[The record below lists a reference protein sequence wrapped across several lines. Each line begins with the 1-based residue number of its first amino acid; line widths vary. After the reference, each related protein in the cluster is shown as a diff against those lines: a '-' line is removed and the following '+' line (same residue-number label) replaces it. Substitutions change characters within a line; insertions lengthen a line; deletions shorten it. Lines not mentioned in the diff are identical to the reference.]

1 MIFTQYYLAC
11 LSHASYL
18 IGDETTGRAVVVDPQ
33 RDVGGYLRDA
43 GTQGVTIERV
53 IETHVHA
60 DFLSGHLE
68 LAARAGSTISYGRGA
83 ETEFAIEP
91 LDDGQTLSLGEVR
104 LEIFATPGHTPES
117 ISIVVFEHPDDD
129 VPYGVLTG
137 DALFIGDVGRPD
149 LLAASGAGLRA
160 DQMARQLYGSL
171 HGKLLALPDATR
183 VFPAHGAG
191 SACGKHL
198 STETESTI
206 GAERDHNYALAPMSE
221 DEFVDA
227 VLEGQPVKPHY
238 FEFDAH
244 RNREARPLL
253 ADDAPPPALELAAVL
268 GLQADGAS
276 LLDAR
281 EPADFATGHLQAAI
295 NVGLQGRFAEYA
307 GDVLAPDSP
316 VVLVGDP
323 ATALEVKLRLAR
335 IGFDRVLG
343 QLDDLGRV
351 FHERPELVEPSSR
364 LTIEQ
369 LAERRVDLSSLTLID
384 VRGPGETAAGTI
396 PGALEI
402 SLPVLVDM
410 IGGLDPTRPTVTYC
424 AGGYRSSIGASVLR
438 AAGFVDVSDVI
449 GGFQAWRDAG
459 LPITGGATDTGAPAP
474 TLATADHHAEPVD
487 ARDAQHLLGEGAVL
501 LDVREP
507 DEWEAGHAPDAV
519 WIPMGQVH
527 DRRGEL
533 AADRRLVVAC
543 RVGGRSAAITD
554 VLTAYGF
561 DAVNLEGGMRA
572 WAAAGLP
579 VVVDA
584 RGAPGTVI

>member
-1 MIFTQYYLAC
+1 
-11 LSHASYL
+11 
-18 IGDETTGRAVVVDPQ
+18 
-33 RDVGGYLRDA
+33 
-43 GTQGVTIERV
+43 
-53 IETHVHA
+53 
-60 DFLSGHLE
+60 
-68 LAARAGSTISYGRGA
+68 
-83 ETEFAIEP
+83 
-91 LDDGQTLSLGEVR
+91 
-104 LEIFATPGHTPES
+104 
-117 ISIVVFEHPDDD
+117 
-129 VPYGVLTG
+129 VLTG

-149 LLAASGAGLRA
+149 LLAASGAGLSA
-160 DQMARQLYGSL
+160 DQMARQLYRSL

-369 LAERRVDLSSLTLID
+369 LAERRVDLSSLTLVSIGSAPLPPTLHRAVAELLPGAMVTNNYSMTEAGTAFTYLPPGELD
-384 VRGPGETAAGTI
+384 RRPGSVGIPLPPTEIRIADEAGDALAPGETGEVLINVGDHHREYYRDPEATARTWSGPWLRSGDLGRVDEDGYLYIIGRAKDVVIRGGNNISATEVEHALYEHDAVLEAAVIAI
-396 PGALEI
+396 PHD
-402 SLPVLVDM
+402 VLGEDVAAFVVPRA
-410 IGGLDPTRPTVTYC
+410 GRQLDADELRQFC
-424 AGGYRSSIGASVLR
+424 AERLADYKVPR
-438 AAGFVDVSDVI
+438 AIWFVD
-449 GGFQAWRDAG
+449 A
-459 LPITGGATDTGAPAP
+459 LPRNANGKVVKRELLPPA
-474 TLATADHHAEPVD
+474 D
-487 ARDAQHLLGEGAVL
+487 
-501 LDVREP
+501 
-507 DEWEAGHAPDAV
+507 
-519 WIPMGQVH
+519 
-527 DRRGEL
+527 
-533 AADRRLVVAC
+533 
-543 RVGGRSAAITD
+543 
-554 VLTAYGF
+554 
-561 DAVNLEGGMRA
+561 
-572 WAAAGLP
+572 
-579 VVVDA
+579 
-584 RGAPGTVI
+584 